1 MDVYINRKY
10 HIIILAICLIIVFL
24 LYFCNYVEEHNKYRD
39 ATLYGRKKRRY
50 SSKYLYKNVEDVMNN
65 YYAVLEKWEDGN
77 LYRES
82 LYIKEKNKLSALLAL
97 KQQYSKYIVIFIT
110 EV

>member
-1 MDVYINRKY
+1 
-10 HIIILAICLIIVFL
+10 
-24 LYFCNYVEEHNKYRD
+24 
-39 ATLYGRKKRRY
+39 
-50 SSKYLYKNVEDVMNN
+50 MNN

-82 LYIKEKNKLSALLAL
+82 LYIREKNKLSALLAL
-97 KQQYSKYIVIFIT
+97 KQQYSKCIVIFIT